1 VSAEVRRVVG
11 RALSRIRNGETPPA
25 GRGAGGGPAVGLA
38 SPRLRGSRRSGRRE
52 GAFHRSIAVLPFAD
66 IFAIQDEITA
76 AIVDSLK
83 VALKLGERAVL
94 RKRSTDDPEAFIGS
108 GPPAGLGPASMT
120 RDALDSRLAEAGT
133 TVDAAGGSGMDGP
146 DGPDAGGDLRRGR
159 PSVERDLVA
168 PAGGSRRRERLEF
181 TSVLL
186 HARVRPSSVS

>member
-11 RALSRIRNGETPPA
+11 RALSRIPAKRHRRAEELAADLRSALRARVFEAPA
-25 GRGAGGGPAVGLA
+25 GRG
-38 SPRLRGSRRSGRRE
+38 SGK
-52 GAFHRSIAVLPFAD
+52 ARSIAVLPFAD
-66 IFAIQDEITA
+66 IFAIQDEIMA

-108 GPPAGLGPASMT
+108 GPPADLGPASMT

-168 PAGGSRRRERLEF
+168 PAGGGSRRRERLEF